1 LILDYNSD
9 ENNSS
14 KPSGSFIKN
23 LPPFAYV
30 IIVLGIIFFLYQIIG
45 AALAVAAA
53 GADFEKNVPIAR
65 IVLSFGEFMF
75 ILAPTIFF
83 TKLQTS
89 DLKGTFRFNIPNPLL
104 VMLAILGIILIQPI
118 LQGYMS
124 IQTYVLDHIPY
135 IQGILK
141 ELKSIFDLVEKTTM
155 KLVRSYSP
163 FEFVI
168 VVFVIGITPAICE
181 EMLFRGFV
189 LKNLEKV
196 AKDNIAI
203 FLSGFL
209 FALYHLQP
217 FNLVPLIILGTFLAF
232 VVYYSNSIYV
242 GMLCHFLNNFFAAY
256 FVYMFGK
263 EDIQTPRLSHS
274 ETADAAI
281 MAAVSLILFV
291 FVVYLF
297 YKFRYKGELQNE

>member
-1 LILDYNSD
+1 MDYNSD
-9 ENNSS
+9 ENNNS
-14 KPSGSFIKN
+14 KPAGSFIKN

-65 IVLSFGEFMF
+65 IILSFGEFMF

-83 TKLQTS
+83 TRLQTS
-89 DLKGTFRFNIPNPLL
+89 DLKGTFRLNIPNPLL

-124 IQTYVLDHIPY
+124 IQMYVLDHTPY

-141 ELKSIFDLVEKTTM
+141 ELKSIFDIVEETTM

-181 EMLFRGFV
+181 ELLFRGFV

-196 AKDNIAI
+196 AKANIAI

-281 MAAVSLILFV
+281 TAAVSIILFV

>member
-1 LILDYNSD
+1 MDYNSD
-9 ENNSS
+9 ENNKNS
-14 KPSGSFIKN
+14 KPAGSFIKN

-30 IIVLGIIFFLYQIIG
+30 IIVLGIIFFLYQVIG
-45 AALAVAAA
+45 AGLAVAAA
-53 GADFEKNVPIAR
+53 GADFEKNIPIAR

-83 TKLQTS
+83 TRLQTA

-124 IQTYVLDHIPY
+124 LQTYILDHIPF

-141 ELKSIFDLVEKTTM
+141 ELKSIFDLVEETTM
-155 KLVRSYSP
+155 KLVKSYSP
-163 FEFVI
+163 FEFAI
-168 VVFVIGITPAICE
+168 VVFVIGVTPAICE

-196 AKDNIAI
+196 AKANIAI

-263 EDIQTPRLSHS
+263 QDIETPRLSQS
-274 ETADAAI
+274 QTVDTI
-281 MAAVSLILFV
+281 VTGIISLILFV
-291 FVVYLF
+291 FVIYLF
-297 YKFRYKGELQNE
+297 YKFRYKKELQNE

>member
-1 LILDYNSD
+1 LDYNSD
-9 ENNSS
+9 DNNNNF
-14 KPSGSFIKN
+14 KPAGSFIRT

-30 IIVLGIIFFLYQIIG
+30 IIVLGIIFFLYQVIG

-53 GADFEKNVPIAR
+53 GIDFEKNIPIAR

-83 TKLQTS
+83 TRLQTA
-89 DLKGTFRFNIPNPLL
+89 DLKGTFRLNIPNPLL

-124 IQTYVLDHIPY
+124 IQTYILNHIPF

-141 ELKSIFDLVEKTTM
+141 QLEDIFNLVEETTM
-155 KLVRSYSP
+155 KLVKSYSP
-163 FEFVI
+163 FEFSI
-168 VVFVIGITPAICE
+168 VVFVIAITPAICE

-196 AKDNIAI
+196 AKANIAI
-203 FLSGFL
+203 FLTGFL

-217 FNLVPLIILGTFLAF
+217 FNLVPLIILGTFLSF

-256 FVYMFGK
+256 FVYVFGK
-263 EDIQTPRLSHS
+263 EDIETPRLSQS
-274 ETADAAI
+274 ETIDAI
-281 MAAVSLILFV
+281 IFGISSLVLFV
-291 FVVYLF
+291 FVMYLF
-297 YKFRYKGELQNE
+297 YKFRYKMEIQNE

>member
-1 LILDYNSD
+1 LDYNSD
-9 ENNSS
+9 DNKF
-14 KPSGSFIKN
+14 KPAGSFIKN

-53 GADFEKNVPIAR
+53 GVDFESNIPIAR

-83 TKLQTS
+83 TRLQTG
-89 DLKGTFRFNIPNPLL
+89 DLKGTFRLNMPNPVL

-118 LQGYMS
+118 LQGYLS
-124 IQTYVLDHIPY
+124 IQTYILDHIPF

-141 ELKSIFDLVEKTTM
+141 ELKSVFDLVEETTM
-155 KLVRSYSP
+155 KLVKSYSP
-163 FEFVI
+163 IEFAI

-196 AKDNIAI
+196 AKANIAI
-203 FLSGFL
+203 FLTGFL

-217 FNLVPLIILGTFLAF
+217 FNLIPLMILGTFLAF
-232 VVYYSNSIYV
+232 VVYYSNSIFV

-263 EDIQTPRLSHS
+263 QDIETPRISHS
-274 ETADAAI
+274 ETADTI
-281 MAAVSLILFV
+281 IIGVSSLVLFV
-291 FVVYLF
+291 FVIYLF
-297 YKFRYKGELQNE
+297 YKFRYKKEPQNE

>member
-1 LILDYNSD
+1 MDYNSD
-9 ENNSS
+9 DNNNS
-14 KPSGSFIKN
+14 KPAGSFIKN

-45 AALAVAAA
+45 AALAIAVA
-53 GADFEKNVPIAR
+53 GEDFESNIPIAR
-65 IVLSFGEFMF
+65 VILSFGEFMF

-83 TKLQTS
+83 TRLQTS
-89 DLKGTFRFNIPNPLL
+89 DLKGTFRLNIPNPLL
-104 VMLAILGIILIQPI
+104 VMLAIIGIILIQPI

-124 IQTYVLDHIPY
+124 IQTYILNHIPF

-141 ELKSIFDLVEKTTM
+141 ELKSIFDLVEETTM
-155 KLVRSYSP
+155 KLVKSYSP
-163 FEFVI
+163 IEFSV

-181 EMLFRGFV
+181 EILFRGFV
-189 LKNLEKV
+189 LKNLEKA
-196 AKDNIAI
+196 AKANMAI

-217 FNLVPLIILGTFLAF
+217 FNLIPLIILGSFLAF

-274 ETADAAI
+274 ETANAAAL
-281 MAAVSLILFV
+281 AAASLILFV

-297 YKFRYKGELQNE
+297 YKFRYKGELQSE